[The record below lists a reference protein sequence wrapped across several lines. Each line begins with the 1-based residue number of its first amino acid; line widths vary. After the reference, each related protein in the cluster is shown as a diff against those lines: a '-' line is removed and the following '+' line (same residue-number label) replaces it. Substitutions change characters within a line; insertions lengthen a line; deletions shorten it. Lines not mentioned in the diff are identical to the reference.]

1 MAKKIILAALATV
14 IVFLVMRWLSV
25 ELKGEY
31 SPMGIISFE
40 LAKNYAE
47 AKNIMNTISV
57 TLMQIS
63 TGVDFIFII
72 AYTLFFSFCCK
83 ALMNNY
89 RSSGIKTIGF
99 IFLELSILVGV
110 LDLVENV
117 AMLITLG
124 GYGSNLSVTITR
136 WAAILKFSLAG
147 IVLLYIIIG
156 SLIMLIISKKKV

>member
-1 MAKKIILAALATV
+1 
-14 IVFLVMRWLSV
+14 
-25 ELKGEY
+25 
-31 SPMGIISFE
+31 
-40 LAKNYAE
+40 
-47 AKNIMNTISV
+47 
-57 TLMQIS
+57 MQIS

-83 ALMNNY
+83 AIMDNY
-89 RSSGIKTIGF
+89 KSSGLKTVGL

-147 IVLLYIIIG
+147 IVLLYIIVA